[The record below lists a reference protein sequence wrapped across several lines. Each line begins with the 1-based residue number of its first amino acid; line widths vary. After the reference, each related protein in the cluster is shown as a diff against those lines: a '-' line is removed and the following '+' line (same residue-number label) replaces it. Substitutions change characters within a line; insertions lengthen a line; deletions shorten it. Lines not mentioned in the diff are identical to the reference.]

1 LWSSGITKELVT
13 QAAQCHL
20 RSEILTVTREECKL
34 CQMNSALSL
43 YTRLFNPKSSG
54 EGDNANLIGG
64 KHQIESHTTT
74 DLEDIIKIATDIFHH
89 ESKLNFKNFYLSLK
103 DEHANMSMFFDSVSN
118 QIKAYDEI
126 ETSKM
131 RKAIR
136 YSIHYNPYSHVQNNQ
151 ALNLQNSNG
160 LDLIY
165 AHHQNAKSQKEQELK
180 KKVNQII
187 YLENLAKT
195 YNMADGEENKDECP
209 ICGMKNNLIFKR
221 FIFYFFTKILKENA
235 WV

>member
-1 LWSSGITKELVT
+1 M
-13 QAAQCHL
+13 A
-20 RSEILTVTREECKL
+20 REECIL
-34 CQMNSALSL
+34 CQVNSALSL
-43 YTRLFNPKSSG
+43 YTRLFDQKSSG

-74 DLEDIIKIATDIFHH
+74 DLEDIIKIATEIFHE
-89 ESKLNFKNFYLSLK
+89 ESMIDFKKFYLSLK
-103 DEHANMSMFFDSVSN
+103 DEHANMSMFFDSVFN

-136 YSIHYNPYSHVQNNQ
+136 YPIQYNPYYHVQNNQ
-151 ALNLQNSNG
+151 ALNVQNSNG
-160 LDLIY
+160 LDLVY

-180 KKVNQII
+180 KKINQII

-209 ICGMKNNLIFKR
+209 ICGMKNNLIFEKIY
-221 FIFYFFTKILKENA
+221 FLFFTLKS
-235 WV
+235 